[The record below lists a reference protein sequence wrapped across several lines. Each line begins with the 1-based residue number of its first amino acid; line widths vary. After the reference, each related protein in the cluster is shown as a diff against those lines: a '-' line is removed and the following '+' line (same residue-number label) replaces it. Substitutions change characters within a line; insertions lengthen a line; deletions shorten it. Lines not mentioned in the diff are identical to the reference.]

1 MPSKMRKRGRPKGVG
16 TIDKTVVIG
25 LPKAKK
31 TKKTSK
37 PIPFIKKQQLEK
49 DRSELKLMCRLHNII
64 I

>member
-1 MPSKMRKRGRPKGVG
+1 MPSKMRKRGRPKGV
-16 TIDKTVVIG
+16 DKTVIG

-49 DRSELKLMCRLHNII
+49 DRSELKLMCRLHSII